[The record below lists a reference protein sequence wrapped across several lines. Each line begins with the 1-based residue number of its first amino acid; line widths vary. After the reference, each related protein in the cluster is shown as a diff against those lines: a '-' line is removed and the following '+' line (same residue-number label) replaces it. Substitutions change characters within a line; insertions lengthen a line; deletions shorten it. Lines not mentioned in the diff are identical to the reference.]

1 MFTKA
6 LFVFAIVKVGKKFLN
21 FLVGG
26 VTIMEGLILA
36 RIQFAS
42 TTVFHFIFVPLT
54 IGLAF
59 IIAIMQ
65 TLYLVKK
72 KDVYKKMAQFWGKF
86 FLINF
91 AVGIV
96 TGIIQEF
103 QFGMNWSSY
112 SRFMGDVFGAPLA
125 IEALLAFFIEST
137 FIGLWIFGWDKLN
150 KKVHL
155 ACIWLVSLSTAISAF
170 WILTANSFMQNPVGY
185 TLNNGRAETTDFLAV
200 ITNPKVLV
208 AFPHVIFGALATG
221 AFFVVGI
228 SAFNFLKKRDL
239 DFFKRSVTIG
249 LIIGVISS
257 LGIAFSGHAQS
268 TYLMG
273 AQPMKMASAEGLYED
288 SGDPA
293 AWTVLANI
301 DTKNKETNFRLE
313 IPYALSFL
321 AYGEFKGKVDGMNTI
336 QAQYEQQYGE
346 GNYIPPVKTTF
357 WSFRIMVI
365 AGGLLVLLSLLGL
378 FWKWRGTLEKKT
390 TYLKIMVAM
399 LFMPFIANTFG
410 WIMSE
415 IGRQPWIVNGL
426 MKTADGVSSVS
437 AGSVLFSLVSF
448 TLVYT
453 LLGVAMIALFIKVI
467 KQGPFEQKKENLDAT
482 DPFSAGGLKHATK

>member
-1 MFTKA
+1 MEA
-6 LFVFAIVKVGKKFLN
+6 LV
-21 FLVGG
+21 
-26 VTIMEGLILA
+26 LA
-36 RIQFAS
+36 RIQFAA
-42 TTVFHFIFVPLT
+42 TTVFHFIFVPLS

-59 IIAIMQ
+59 VIAVMQ
-65 TLYLVKK
+65 TMYLVKK
-72 KDVYKKMAQFWGKF
+72 KDVYKKMTQFWGKF

-91 AVGIV
+91 AIGIV

-137 FIGLWIFGWDKLN
+137 FIGLWIFGWDKLP

-155 ACIWLVSLSTAISAF
+155 ASIWLVSISTMISAF

-185 TLNNGRAETTDFLAV
+185 AIKNGRAETTDFLAV

-228 SAFNFLKKRDL
+228 SAYYFLKKKDL
-239 DFFKRSVTIG
+239 DFFRRSVTIG
-249 LIIGVISS
+249 LVIGLVSS
-257 LGIAFSGHAQS
+257 LGIAFSGHSQS
-268 TYLMG
+268 QYLMG
-273 AQPMKMASAEGLYED
+273 AQPMKMAAAEGLWED

-293 AWTVLANI
+293 AWTVVANI
-301 DTKNKETNFRLE
+301 DTENKETKMSLE

-321 AYGEFKGKVDGMNTI
+321 AYGDFKGKVEGMNTL
-336 QAQYEQQYGE
+336 QAKYEKLYGA

-357 WSFRIMVI
+357 WNFRIM
-365 AGGLLVLLSLLGL
+365 AGLGGVLVLLSLMGL
-378 FWKWRGTLEKKT
+378 YMRRRGTLENKT
-390 TYLKIMVAM
+390 WFLKILVAT
-399 LFMPFIANTFG
+399 LFFPFIANTSG

-426 MKTADGVSSVS
+426 MRTSDAVSPTVS

-453 LLGVAMIALFIKVI
+453 LLAVAMVVLFLRII
-467 KQGPFEQKKENLDAT
+467 KQGPHEKQMDDIRDS
-482 DPFSAGGLKHATK
+482 DPFSEGGISHATK